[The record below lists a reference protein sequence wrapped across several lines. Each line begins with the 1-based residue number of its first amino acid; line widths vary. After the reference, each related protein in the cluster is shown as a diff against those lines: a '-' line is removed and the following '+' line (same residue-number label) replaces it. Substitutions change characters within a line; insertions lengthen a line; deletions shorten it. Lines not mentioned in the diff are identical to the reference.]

1 MEPLLLKVK
10 LVKDQN
16 SLLSYL
22 LKQRRKLLNNQFS
35 IFPGFSRR
43 VSRSKDKIDIL
54 VADDDVDM
62 TETLSDIL
70 STLGIQ
76 VEIAHDGLQ
85 ALKKVKTKRYD
96 VVLMDIKMPRMNGIE
111 CFKKIKKIR
120 PQTTVMLMTA
130 YAPNDLISEALMK
143 GVYGIWYKPVEIQKV
158 IELVEKTLKKGA
170 LLLIVDDDLST
181 SETLVDI
188 LQKKGYRLIKVSS
201 GEEAKK
207 KIREKDLDFVF
218 VNVKMP
224 VMNGLETYL
233 ELRKIRPH
241 IKTIM
246 VTDYS
251 QQVETLAEEAIRN
264 ELYTC
269 LYKPIK
275 IDNLLKIVEKVV
287 SAKMENEGLQIR
299 MN

>member
-1 MEPLLLKVK
+1 
-10 LVKDQN
+10 
-16 SLLSYL
+16 
-22 LKQRRKLLNNQFS
+22 
-35 IFPGFSRR
+35 
-43 VSRSKDKIDIL
+43 
-54 VADDDVDM
+54 M

-70 STLGIQ
+70 STIGIQ

-85 ALKKVKTKRYD
+85 ALKKVKTKRFD
-96 VVLMDIKMPRMNGIE
+96 MVLMDIKMPKMNGIE

-120 PQTTVMLMTA
+120 PHTTVMTMTA
-130 YAPNDLISEALMK
+130 YAPNDLIAEILME
-143 GVYGIWYKPVEIQKV
+143 GVYGIWYKPVEIEKI
-158 IELVEKTLKKGA
+158 IELVEKTPKKGA

-207 KIREKDLDFVF
+207 KIKEEDFDLVF

-233 ELRKIRPH
+233 ELRKIKPQ
-241 IKTIM
+241 IKTI
-246 VTDYS
+246 VITAYS
-251 QQVETLAEEAIRN
+251 QQVEAIVEEAIRN
-264 ELYTC
+264 EFYTC

-287 SAKMENEGLQIR
+287 AAKTESEIQQIR
-299 MN
+299 IN

>member
-1 MEPLLLKVK
+1 M
-10 LVKDQN
+10 LV
-16 SLLSYL
+16 
-22 LKQRRKLLNNQFS
+22 
-35 IFPGFSRR
+35 
-43 VSRSKDKIDIL
+43 V
-54 VADDDVDM
+54 DDDVDM

-70 STLGIQ
+70 STVGIQ

-85 ALKKVKTKRYD
+85 ALKKVKTKRFD
-96 VVLMDIKMPRMNGIE
+96 LVLMDIKMPKMNGIE

-120 PQTTVMLMTA
+120 SQTTVMLMSA
-130 YAPNDLISEALMK
+130 YAANDLISEALME

-158 IELVEKTLKKGA
+158 IELVEKTPRKGA
-170 LLLIVDDDLST
+170 LLMIVDDDLSA

-201 GEEAKK
+201 VKEAKK
-207 KIREKDLDFVF
+207 KIREKDLDLVF

-246 VTDYS
+246 ITDYS
-251 QQVETLAEEAIRN
+251 QQVEAIAEEAIKN

-269 LYKPIK
+269 LYKPIE
-275 IDNLLKIVEKVV
+275 IDILLKIVEKIVT
-287 SAKMENEGLQIR
+287 AKTESGSQQIR
-299 MN
+299 IN

>member
-1 MEPLLLKVK
+1 
-10 LVKDQN
+10 
-16 SLLSYL
+16 
-22 LKQRRKLLNNQFS
+22 
-35 IFPGFSRR
+35 

-54 VADDDVDM
+54 VVDDDVDM

-70 STLGIQ
+70 SALGIR
-76 VEIAHDGLQ
+76 VEIAYDGLQ
-85 ALKKVKTKRYD
+85 ALKKVKTKRFD
-96 VVLMDIKMPRMNGIE
+96 MVLMDIKMPKMNGIE
-111 CFKKIKKIR
+111 CFKKIKEIR

-130 YAPNDLISEALMK
+130 FAAQDLVAETLMK

-158 IELVEKTLKKGA
+158 IELVEKTPKKGA

-181 SETLVDI
+181 SETLVGI

-201 GEEAKK
+201 RQEAKN

-251 QQVETLAEEAIRN
+251 QQIETLAEEAIKN